1 MLVLSCNIKPLP
13 ATPNRSKIYDTIH
26 ESKILDRKNI
36 PLCVDLDGTVCATD
50 TLQEAVFALIKKRPS
65 TILAMFLW
73 ILRGIPEFKKQ
84 VAVRITVEPASLPF
98 RDSVIA
104 FVRSER
110 ERGRKCFLV
119 TASRQEIGERFA
131 KHLGCFDEVMG
142 STDKLNLKGPK
153 KADALV
159 ARFGEKSFDY
169 VGDHVVDTHVWKHAA
184 GSYVI
189 ATSMSLVAAAEK
201 LGNVV
206 QVFEVPRMNLNS
218 LRKAVRAHQ
227 WAKNVLVFAPAFLGH
242 RFFETAVLVKSIAA
256 FAGFSLAASSI
267 YIVNDLFD
275 LEADRAHPTK
285 RHRPFASGAIPA
297 FHGVMLSIAL
307 LVMSLIVSTILGTGF
322 VAIIGSYLLLTTA
335 YTFWLKSVVIADVM
349 MLACLYTVRL
359 MAGSVATQVV
369 VSPWLLSLSTFFFL
383 SLAFMKRVSEL
394 KLVLK
399 KHHIENRGTTIDD
412 LIVKGRDYQ
421 TGDLHLITSLGS
433 ASGYISVLVFC
444 LYITSTS
451 VQTMYS
457 EPDYLWFA
465 CPLLLFWLSRAW
477 MITNRGAMHSD
488 PVAFALTD
496 RTSYI
501 VGALLVF
508 VTMLAMTNPLGIS
521 WRH

>member
-1 MLVLSCNIKPLP
+1 
-13 ATPNRSKIYDTIH
+13 
-26 ESKILDRKNI
+26 
-36 PLCVDLDGTVCATD
+36 
-50 TLQEAVFALIKKRPS
+50 
-65 TILAMFLW
+65 
-73 ILRGIPEFKKQ
+73 
-84 VAVRITVEPASLPF
+84 
-98 RDSVIA
+98 
-104 FVRSER
+104 
-110 ERGRKCFLV
+110 
-119 TASRQEIGERFA
+119 
-131 KHLGCFDEVMG
+131 
-142 STDKLNLKGPK
+142 
-153 KADALV
+153 
-159 ARFGEKSFDY
+159 
-169 VGDHVVDTHVWKHAA
+169 
-184 GSYVI
+184 
-189 ATSMSLVAAAEK
+189 
-201 LGNVV
+201 
-206 QVFEVPRMNLNS
+206 
-218 LRKAVRAHQ
+218 
-227 WAKNVLVFAPAFLGH
+227 
-242 RFFETAVLVKSIAA
+242 
-256 FAGFSLAASSI
+256 
-267 YIVNDLFD
+267 
-275 LEADRAHPTK
+275 
-285 RHRPFASGAIPA
+285 
-297 FHGVMLSIAL
+297 VMLSIAL